1 MCRIAGIFNPASS
14 DLTNDIITMT
24 DCMKHGGP
32 DDKGIYI
39 DDELP
44 LALGHRR
51 LSFLDLSKA
60 GHQPMSDLENRLQI
74 VFNGEIYNF
83 SELKNELKSH
93 GHIFRTTSDTEVI
106 LKSYLQW
113 GKDCFRR
120 FNGMFALALYD
131 KRSSILLL
139 ARDHAGIKPLY
150 YSITGNCLYFA
161 SEVRAFTEFNP
172 HWAENKNW
180 RIHFLTFGNLP
191 EPVTTLQN
199 VVPLQKGKL
208 LIISLPDLS
217 ATEEVFARFTFQS
230 TINTLPEAVTQIRE
244 KLTAAVDR
252 HLISDAPIGLFLSGG
267 IDSSLLTLLAYKTL
281 KNNLHTISIVFDEKE
296 FSEAKF
302 QKIIIDK
309 MAAKHSSFTVNKDE
323 FYQSVPDILRAMD
336 QPSIDGVNSYF
347 ICKYAKKIGLKAVL
361 SGIGADEL
369 FGGYHFFTMAGKI
382 KLLEKLPSF
391 VLASAE
397 RSRDFRIKKVAF
409 LRHKNILGEYLL
421 RRAVYTPYQVAAI
434 LDCTAEEVNRTIS
447 HINVSD
453 AALIQ
458 DARDVISSGEQHL
471 YMQNQL
477 LKDTDFMSMWHGLEV
492 RVPFLDKQLM
502 ETVHSIAPSVKYDP
516 VVKKHLLIKAFADI
530 LPEEIYQRKKKGF
543 AFPLEK
549 WISAVQTTNRRDKA
563 FVKKLRQVKSGQIR
577 WGHYWAYLLSC
588 HKDSIKYYDKPVKK
602 ILFLNL
608 KTFSVTGGIEK
619 FNRAYLKAL
628 SDLEKEGIVVADA
641 WSMYDDKCDS
651 KYFDRRYYQ
660 CFNGKKIQFIL
671 KVWKAAFKYDIVI
684 LAHINLSLAGWGVKK
699 IFPRKEIILNTH
711 GIEVWMP
718 LGGIKKTLIQQA
730 DKILAVSNFTKN
742 TIANVHNINPDKITV
757 FHNTIDPYFSWPD
770 EFKKPEY
777 LLERYNLKQQIPVI
791 FTLTRLSYSEKYKG
805 YDKVMQI
812 IPFLKRRFPDVKY
825 ILSGKPDVKEEKR
838 LVDLKETNNI
848 KDEVLLTGF
857 VKDEEVTDHYLLA
870 DVFILPSRKE
880 GFGIV
885 FIEAMACGVPVIGGN
900 KDGTADALQQ
910 GKLGYLIDPDDEMGM
925 LEALE
930 NFLSVK
936 DKIAENSIK
945 KELQQKVMD
954 AFGFETFKQNL
965 KTVLA

>member
-1 MCRIAGIFNPASS
+1 MCRIAGIFNPKSP
-14 DLTNDIITMT
+14 DLTNDIIIMT

-32 DDKGIYI
+32 DDKGIYT
-39 DDELP
+39 DNELP

-60 GHQPMSDLENRLQI
+60 GHQPMSDLDNKLQI

-83 SELKNELKSH
+83 SELKDELKIK
-93 GHIFRTTSDTEVI
+93 GHIFKTTCDTEVI
-106 LKSYLQW
+106 LKAYLQW
-113 GKDCFRR
+113 GKDCFSK
-120 FNGMFALALYD
+120 FNGMFALALFD
-131 KRSSILLL
+131 KRSSQLLL

-161 SEVRAFTEFNP
+161 SEVRAFTALNP
-172 HWAENKNW
+172 QWPENESWK
-180 RIHFLTFGNLP
+180 IYFLTFGNLP

-217 ATEEVFARFTFQS
+217 VTEEIFACFTFES
-230 TINTLPEAVTQIRE
+230 KIGTLSEAVRTVKE

-267 IDSSLLTLLAYKTL
+267 IDSSLLTLLANRTL
-281 KNNLHTISIVFDEKE
+281 KHNLHTISIVFDEEK

-309 MAAKHSSFTVNKDE
+309 TGARHSSYTVNKDE
-323 FYQSVPDILRAMD
+323 FYQSVPDILQAMD
-336 QPSIDGVNSYF
+336 QPSIDGINSYF

-369 FGGYHFFTMAGKI
+369 FGGYNSFNIDNKI
-382 KLLEKLPSF
+382 KLLKKLPSF
-391 VLASAE
+391 VLTSAE
-397 RSRDFRIKKVAF
+397 KLPDFRKKKLVF
-409 LRHKNILGEYLL
+409 LSRKDMLGEYLL
-421 RRAVYTPYQVAAI
+421 RRGVYTPRQVAAI
-434 LDCTAEEVNRTIS
+434 LNCTAEEVNKIIS
-447 HINVSD
+447 RVDVSG
-453 AALIQ
+453 AGLLQ
-458 DARDVISSGEQHL
+458 DARDVISWGEQHL

-477 LKDTDFMSMWHGLEV
+477 LKDTDFMSMWHGVEV

-502 ETVHSIAPSVKYDP
+502 QAVHSIAPSVKYDR
-516 VVKKHLLIKAFADI
+516 VIKKHLLIKAFADI
-530 LPEEIYQRKKKGF
+530 LPKEIYERKKQGF

-549 WISAVQTTNRRDKA
+549 WISAVQTTHQRKKA
-563 FVKKLRQVKSGQIR
+563 FTKKLRQVKSGQIK

-588 HKDSIKYYDKPVKK
+588 HRKSIKYYSKPAKK

-608 KTFSVTGGIEK
+608 KAFSITGGIEK
-619 FNRAYLKAL
+619 FNRAFLKAL
-628 SDLEKEGIVVADA
+628 SDLEKEGTVVADA
-641 WSMYDDKCDS
+641 WSLYDDTCDE
-651 KYFDRRYYQ
+651 KYFEPRYYQ
-660 CFNGKKIQFIL
+660 CFEGKKVQFIL
-671 KVWKAAFKYDIVI
+671 KVWKSAFRYDTVI
-684 LAHINLSLAGWGVKK
+684 LAHINLSLAGLVLKN

-711 GIEVWMP
+711 GIEIWGP
-718 LGGIKKTLIQQA
+718 LRGIKKALLQKA
-730 DKILAVSNFTKN
+730 DRILAVSTFTKK
-742 TIANVHNINPDKITV
+742 TITDVHQIHPGKIMV
-757 FHNTIDPYFSWPD
+757 FHNTIDPYFVLPKAF
-770 EFKKPEY
+770 EKPPY
-777 LLERYNLKQQIPVI
+777 LLDRYGLQLQNQVI

-812 IPFLKRRFPDVKY
+812 IPSLKRRFADVKY
-825 ILSGKPDVKEEKR
+825 ILAGKPDVREKKR
-838 LVDLKETNNI
+838 LTDLKEINDI

-885 FIEAMACGVPVIGGN
+885 FIEAMACGVPVIGGS

-910 GKLGYLIDPDDEMGM
+910 GELGCLIDPDNQTEI
-925 LEALE
+925 LEALG
-930 NFLSVK
+930 NILSVK
-936 DKIAENSIK
+936 DKIAENGIK
-945 KELQQKVMD
+945 KELQQKVMH
-954 AFGFETFKQNL
+954 AFGFEVFKQNL
-965 KTVLA
+965 RKVLV